1 MLRKLLPLVLFVAA
15 GISLYVYFQTRV
27 PPGYETKGAEDW
39 TPIVSLVS
47 TIVTTASGVVTMVLQ
62 VLQHRR
68 G

>member
-15 GISLYVYFQTRV
+15 AISLYVYFQTRV
-27 PPGYETKGAEDW
+27 PSGYETKGAEDW